1 MALLMIKNFVKNRLG
16 ERTTL
21 DGVVLISAGVA
32 FLIFKPIAAI
42 VAYAAILYGAF
53 TIIKKD

>member
-1 MALLMIKNFVKNRLG
+1 MALLMIRNFIDNRLR

-21 DGVVLISAGVA
+21 DGVVLIAAGVT

-42 VAYAAILYGAF
+42 VAYAAILYGAY

>member
-1 MALLMIKNFVKNRLG
+1 MIKNFVKNRLG

>member
-1 MALLMIKNFVKNRLG
+1 MALLMIRNFIDNRLR

-21 DGVVLISAGVA
+21 DGVVLIAAGVT
-32 FLIFKPIAAI
+32 FLIFKPIAAV
-42 VAYAAILYGAF
+42 VAYAAILYGAY